1 MVILCRIRA
10 RARALLGKRE
20 QGVQTMKSVAACF
33 LALSVFLVS
42 VNAHAQTA
50 DEEPVG
56 YRDGKISLNLEHF
69 PVEAAVN
76 LIHARAGLQIVL
88 PANPKTQFLTLQ
100 LNDMQVEPA
109 VRLLIN
115 SIGYR
120 GVAMLYDESGRAYR
134 AVVID
139 TQPEDRSVGSNEKRG
154 DADQRLTQE
163 ERERLTKQLELW
175 GDLRNEARTRI
186 EDRLRTLPPSTE
198 RDDLLRE
205 YARQVLGI
213 KK

>member
-1 MVILCRIRA
+1 
-10 RARALLGKRE
+10 
-20 QGVQTMKSVAACF
+20 MKSVAAYF
-33 LALSVFLVS
+33 LAFSMCIVS
-42 VNAHAQTA
+42 PNASAQTA
-50 DEEPVG
+50 DEEPDE
-56 YRDGKISLNLEHF
+56 YRDGKITLNFEHF

-76 LIHARAGLQIVL
+76 LIHSRAGLQIVL
-88 PANPKTQFLTLQ
+88 PANLKTQFLTLQ

-120 GVAMLYDESGRAYR
+120 GVAILYDESGRAYR

-139 TQPEDRSVGSNEKRG
+139 TQPEDRSVTPNEKRIEG
-154 DADQRLTQE
+154 LDQRLTQE
-163 ERERLTKQLELW
+163 ERERLQKQLELW

-186 EDRLRTLPPSTE
+186 EERLKSLPPSSE